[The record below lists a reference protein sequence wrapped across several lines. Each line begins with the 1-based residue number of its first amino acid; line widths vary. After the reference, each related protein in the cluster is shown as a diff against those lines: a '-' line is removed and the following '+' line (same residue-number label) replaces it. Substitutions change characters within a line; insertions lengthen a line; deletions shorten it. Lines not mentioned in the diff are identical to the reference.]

1 METSVQTLTGLAS
14 IQQAGSRFLGDEF
27 KTGPEER
34 NWDGAKVFYLQLFR
48 LPRVQS
54 ERPHLGQVDPQA
66 PGNRMMSCDE
76 QVSLAGGGATGV
88 LGYLWIPEHSMHM
101 VTPRLMEAQRG
112 SSSPQSQH
120 TWFPGPLRATPSA

>member
-1 METSVQTLTGLAS
+1 MEP
-14 IQQAGSRFLGDEF
+14 
-27 KTGPEER
+27 KC
-34 NWDGAKVFYLQLFR
+34 FYLQLFR

-66 PGNRMMSCDE
+66 PGNRMMSRDE
-76 QVSLAGGGATGV
+76 QLSLAGGGVTGV